1 MEQQNKKLSLKSY
14 IGHGLAEAGGQF
26 SWTLVSSYLTIFY
39 SDVVGL
45 APAAISLIMLIARIC
60 DAISNPLMGAVTE
73 RTHTR
78 WGSFRPYL
86 LFATPFLA
94 LFNCLTF
101 MNMDISRNSKIIWCL
116 ITYILCGMAYT
127 AVRISTGALANSM
140 TIVNSERVTLNSF
153 RNIIGNAAVFI
164 INAATM
170 PLILYF
176 GNGDTS
182 DGMGYFMAAVIYS
195 LISIPCLWTAFVSA
209 KEVVNTHKKEEK
221 SASLLSS
228 FVQTFKDRDSML
240 VFLAMIL
247 VMTAVMGRSSIMA
260 YYFIY
265 VLDNA
270 PAMAVC
276 TSAMTLGG
284 LLPGFYSPFLLNKI
298 DKKWAGAGGCIA
310 CAIVC
315 ILLYFCGGFHPPLP
329 VLAAVHFLYGA
340 ANCVGLTTFAL
351 TAEIIDDSWIRTGHR
366 ADGVIY
372 SCISFGTKLGH
383 ALGGSVGILILGAVG
398 FAANTTMPSSVLSD
412 MNKVINFF
420 PAVIFLLAALCFSRI
435 RMTNARGK
443 ENEKTV
449 EEMLRSSASNQK
461 NM

>member
-14 IGHGLAEAGGQF
+14 IGYGLAEAGGQF

-101 MNMDISRNSKIIWCL
+101 LNMDISRNSKIIWCL

-127 AVRISTGALANSM
+127 AVSISTGALANSM

-182 DGMGYFMAAVIYS
+182 DGMGI
-195 LISIPCLWTAFVSA
+195 
-209 KEVVNTHKKEEK
+209 
-221 SASLLSS
+221 
-228 FVQTFKDRDSML
+228 
-240 VFLAMIL
+240 
-247 VMTAVMGRSSIMA
+247 
-260 YYFIY
+260 
-265 VLDNA
+265 
-270 PAMAVC
+270 
-276 TSAMTLGG
+276 
-284 LLPGFYSPFLLNKI
+284 FY
-298 DKKWAGAGGCIA
+298 
-310 CAIVC
+310 
-315 ILLYFCGGFHPPLP
+315 
-329 VLAAVHFLYGA
+329 
-340 ANCVGLTTFAL
+340 
-351 TAEIIDDSWIRTGHR
+351 
-366 ADGVIY
+366 
-372 SCISFGTKLGH
+372 
-383 ALGGSVGILILGAVG
+383 GSRYL
-398 FAANTTMPSSVLSD
+398 
-412 MNKVINFF
+412 F
-420 PAVIFLLAALCFSRI
+420 P
-435 RMTNARGK
+435 
-443 ENEKTV
+443 
-449 EEMLRSSASNQK
+449 
-461 NM
+461 